1 VVGSVQKKRCSNIL
15 DIKSRLEIGPQLQ
28 LRATQR
34 RLKTW
39 WLRVVDDEP
48 GSDEAVVGYLTSV
61 IHVNARH

>member
-1 VVGSVQKKRCSNIL
+1 VVGSVRKKRRSNIL

-61 IHVNARH
+61 IHINARH